1 MDYVTVLLQEDR
13 TIDEWRELAADMLI
27 LTYVPEADR
36 LTRQDALE
44 LALERDLAAANSLAD
59 SAGESLTVLQLD
71 RAAFEAAKV

>member
-1 MDYVTVLLQEDR
+1 MDYVSELLNQER
-13 TIDEWRELAADMLI
+13 TAEEWRELATDMLI

>member
-44 LALERDLAAANSLAD
+44 LALERDLAAANALAE
-59 SAGESLTVLQLD
+59 SAGDHETVLKLD
-71 RAAFEAAKV
+71 RAALEAAKV